1 MPSSPPIAELATLAC
16 APCRRQKRRC
26 DKVQPSCSLCTRIG
40 RNCDYSALTSNGD
53 KEGEGRTR
61 DGTEGLVRVEDLEG
75 LREQIRALESLV
87 KSRDVIVSETTNGD
101 VHMGGERMALID
113 DTSAAYTNGSN
124 DTTLTPL
131 TGSSTLQSSAH
142 SWSPSAQAY
151 TASPFPSL
159 FFLDSFM
166 FTYERFT
173 IAPPHITLP
182 QSTLQALGS
191 SAQLREMI
199 EHYFRTIHLHFPIVS
214 HIRLY
219 QHIANPLH
227 EPGADMALL
236 FLAMKL
242 AMLPVAEGYS
252 ARNERLY
259 GEVKGLHAFVES
271 QNGFSVQLLQSALLI
286 ALYEIGHGIYPAA
299 YMTVG
304 HCARLGHAMGLHTRD
319 APEMLARPATWTEQ
333 EERRRVWWSVI
344 ILDRFINIGHSG
356 KPFATGE
363 PDVNTHV
370 PGNDAGWDKGRMF
383 VAAPLALSASLTT
396 VASPFART
404 CQASHL
410 LGKVLRH
417 LGDKGMSLEHRFDEA
432 LQLSR
437 TLNSLEHALR
447 SEAIKEDMT
456 QYEQPPLCTALS
468 ITYSAMLTLFDAY
481 SCTDRAVPNAPET
494 QLQMQQESI
503 EGMFRV
509 SDLAMQLARNLRDHL
524 NSTDVS
530 VCSPLAVDSLYQ
542 TAATYAWYMRESSD
556 ANTAH
561 LLAELKEIL
570 RLVNRRWR
578 VAGEY
583 LTFVEATEFQN
594 AGAIR

>member
-1 MPSSPPIAELATLAC
+1 MPLSQPSAELAPLAC

-26 DKVQPSCSLCTRIG
+26 DKALPSCSLCTRIG
-40 RNCDYSALTSNGD
+40 RSCDYSALTSNGE
-53 KEGEGRTR
+53 KEADGRTR
-61 DGTEGLVRVEDLEG
+61 DGTEGLVRIEDLEG
-75 LREQIRALESLV
+75 LREQVRALESLV
-87 KSRDVIVSETTNGD
+87 KSRDVIVSETINRD
-101 VHMGGERMALID
+101 VQMGGEGMALND
-113 DTSAAYTNGSN
+113 DTYGPHTNGSN

-131 TGSSTLQSSAH
+131 TGSSSLQSSAH
-142 SWSPSAQAY
+142 AWSPSARAH

-182 QSTLQALGS
+182 QSALQALGS

-199 EHYFRTIHLHFPIVS
+199 EHYFRTIHLHLPIVS

-242 AMLPVAEGYS
+242 VVLNVSEGLA
-252 ARNERLY
+252 ARDAGLY
-259 GEVKGLHAFVES
+259 GEVKALHAFVES
-271 QNGFSVQLLQSALLI
+271 QNGFSIQLLQSALLI
-286 ALYEIGHGIYPAA
+286 ALYEIGHAIYPAA
-299 YMTVG
+299 YLTVG
-304 HCARLGHAMGLHTRD
+304 HCARLGYAMGLHTRD
-319 APEMLARPATWTEQ
+319 APEMLARSATWTEQ
-333 EERRRVWWSVI
+333 EERRRVWWAIVI
-344 ILDRFINIGHSG
+344 VDRFVNIGHSG
-356 KPFATGE
+356 KPFATAE

-370 PGNDAGWDKGRMF
+370 PGNDAGWDKGQMF

-404 CQASHL
+404 CQAGHL
-410 LGKVLRH
+410 LGKVLKH
-417 LGDKGMSLEHRFDEA
+417 LGDKSISLDYRFDEA

-437 TLNSLEHALR
+437 TLSALEDALR
-447 SEAIKEDMT
+447 NEASKEDLA

-481 SCTDRAVPNAPET
+481 SCTERAVPGAPET
-494 QLQMQQESI
+494 QLKMQQQSI

-509 SDLAMQLARNLRDHL
+509 SDLAMQLARKLRDHL
-524 NSTDVS
+524 TSTDVA
-530 VCSPLAVDSLYQ
+530 VCSPLVVDSLYQ

-556 ANTAH
+556 ASTAS
-561 LLAELKEIL
+561 LLAEVKEIL

-583 LTFVEATEFQN
+583 LNFVEATEFQT